1 MENEYPPRPPRK
13 ELLFYLNI
21 LDENTHDPLGHLVN
35 LSNEGMMIIITDKPS
50 SFQKGDV
57 KNVSIQ
63 LPDFDEFTKKFIN
76 LQVEVRW
83 MKPDNNPK
91 LYRIGCYF
99 VKINSDDLPII
110 KQVQDV
116 LGF

>member
-21 LDENTHDPLGHLVN
+21 LEENTHEPLGHLVN
-35 LSNEGMMIIITDKPS
+35 LSNEGMMIIITDKAI
-50 SFQKGDV
+50 SFKKDQV

-63 LPDFDEFTKKFIN
+63 LPDFDEFTKKFIK
-76 LQVEVRW
+76 LHVEVRW
-83 MKPDNNPK
+83 MKPDINPN
-91 LYRIGCYF
+91 LYRIGCSF
-99 VKINSDDLPII
+99 VEINPDDLPII